1 MAAEMPVA
9 LLFAMLPPA
18 RRATSRLDEGPELMS
33 TCLHEPMCEA
43 HTDSQDVHI
52 ATMRGQGS
60 AWSVGKRTVHLEKS
74 LPSTT
79 LASTTMSSTCP
90 M

>member
-1 MAAEMPVA
+1 MPVA

-18 RRATSRLDEGPELMS
+18 RRATPRLDEGPCEGPELMS

-60 AWSVGKRTVHLEKS
+60 AWSVGKRTVHVEKS
-74 LPSTT
+74 LSPTM
-79 LASTTMSSTCP
+79 LASTTM
-90 M
+90 

>member
-1 MAAEMPVA
+1 MRGEGEGERGRQRERGREHERV
-9 LLFAMLPPA
+9 
-18 RRATSRLDEGPELMS
+18 DESEISVELMP
-33 TCLHEPMCEA
+33 TCLHEPTR

-74 LPSTT
+74 LPSTM
-79 LASTTMSSTCP
+79 LASTTL
-90 M
+90 